1 MVAVMVLVDYKPNA
15 KLWGFM
21 RLVMGALSPIKAPGL
36 KFVKVLGSGHEGG
49 FGLKPSTTRQGL
61 FCVFDTES
69 HADDFLNHS
78 KTIAAYKDHAQEFF
92 STKLVAYSSRG
103 SWSGQTIPVDAKEP
117 DEPQDPTPANT
128 WASNTAP
135 SAMRT
140 AGQTGLKQT
149 RIPRIAT
156 LTRASIRPLKAR
168 AFWSKSPPSEASL
181 QHADGCLLSTGL
193 GEAPFFRQATF
204 SLWESTAAMNQ
215 FARTG
220 AHLEA
225 IKASHSGDY
234 FSESMFVRFV
244 PISPKGVWKGSVF
257 G

>member
-1 MVAVMVLVDYKPNA
+1 MIAVMVLVDFKPGA
-15 KLWGFM
+15 KLWGWM
-21 RLVMGALSPIKAPGL
+21 RLVLAALRPIKAPGL
-36 KFVKVLGSGHEGG
+36 QFFKVLGSGHDGG
-49 FGLKPSTTRQGL
+49 FGLKPSATRQGL

-78 KTIAAYKDHAQEFF
+78 KTIAAYKDHAREFF
-92 STKLVAYSSRG
+92 STKLIAYSSRG
-103 SWSGQTIPVDAKEP
+103 SWSGHTIAVAAE
-117 DEPQDPTPANT
+117 EPQ
-128 WASNTAP
+128 
-135 SAMRT
+135 
-140 AGQTGLKQT
+140 AG
-149 RIPRIAT
+149 IAT
-156 LTRASIRPLKAR
+156 LTRASIRPFKAK

-181 QHADGCLLSTGL
+181 QQAKGCLLSTGL

-220 AHLEA
+220 AHLAA
-225 IKASHSGDY
+225 IKASHGGDY

-244 PISPKGVWKGSVF
+244 PIAPKGVWKGKVF

>member
-1 MVAVMVLVDYKPNA
+1 MVAVMVLVDYKPSA

-21 RLVMGALSPIKAPGL
+21 RLVLGALRPLKAPGL
-36 KFVKVLGSGHEGG
+36 QFFKVLGSGHEGG

-61 FCVFDTES
+61 FCVFDTEAQ
-69 HADDFLNHS
+69 ADDFLNHS
-78 KTIAAYKDHAQEFF
+78 KIIAGYKDHAREFF
-92 STKLVAYSSRG
+92 STKLIAYSSRG
-103 SWSGQTIPVDAKEP
+103 SWSGHTITVGA
-117 DEPQDPTPANT
+117 DEP
-128 WASNTAP
+128 S
-135 SAMRT
+135 
-140 AGQTGLKQT
+140 TG
-149 RIPRIAT
+149 IAT
-156 LTRASIRPLKAR
+156 LTRASIRPFKAK

-181 QHADGCLLSTGL
+181 QHAQGCLLSTGL

-204 SLWESTAAMNQ
+204 SLWESTQAMNQ

-225 IKASHSGDY
+225 IKASHNGDY

-244 PISPKGVWKGSVF
+244 PISPKGVWKGKVF